1 MVITEMVSSADNIAR
16 GFLPGGGLAAGL
28 VAISSKKS
36 LKPKDRSLRSFRSL
50 KYSYGIVFRSLE
62 FSSSESFSAL
72 KLSNRVRV

>member
-36 LKPKDRSLRSFRSL
+36 LKPKDSSKRCL
-50 KYSYGIVFRSLE
+50 K
-62 FSSSESFSAL
+62 
-72 KLSNRVRV
+72 

>member
-36 LKPKDRSLRSFRSL
+36 LKPKDSSRSRQSL
-50 KYSYGIVFRSLE
+50 SIG
-62 FSSSESFSAL
+62 
-72 KLSNRVRV
+72 